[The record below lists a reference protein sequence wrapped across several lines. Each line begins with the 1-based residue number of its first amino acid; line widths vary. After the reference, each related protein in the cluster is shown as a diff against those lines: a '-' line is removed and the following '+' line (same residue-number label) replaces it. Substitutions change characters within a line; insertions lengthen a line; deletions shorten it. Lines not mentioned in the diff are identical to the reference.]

1 MWQVFFKE
9 LKELLRDK
17 KTLFFIIALPMI
29 VFPIIFGLAG
39 FVASKAVID
48 EQQKVLNY
56 AIVNGDV
63 TPEFTEALFYSRD
76 FKVHELTFANS
87 DEMIAAVREE
97 KVDLVI
103 VIDENYQ
110 QALAA
115 GEQSKWQLYYND
127 SSQINAVMSKVRGVF
142 DKYSK
147 KVQQAKFAEL
157 GVEESKIPNLIEP
170 IALEKVDTAD
180 EKENWGEKLGG
191 FIPYL
196 LIPLC
201 LTGAMYPAIDIGAG
215 EKERGT
221 LETLLLTPV
230 SRFNIVMGKFLTITV
245 SGILTALITV
255 GSLLLWSKVVS
266 AITGAEVI
274 KEALATFTL
283 ADMSL
288 ILLLLLPLAFIFA
301 AVLLAISIYARSFKE
316 AQNYMGPISMMI
328 FVPVMMAMLPGIELN
343 WKWASVPIA
352 NVALAIKEI
361 LKGTIDYAML
371 AVIFGSSVVFALI
384 AMAACVYWF
393 NQEKVL
399 FR

>member
-39 FVASKAVID
+39 FVASKAVIE

>member
-1 MWQVFFKE
+1 
-9 LKELLRDK
+9 
-17 KTLFFIIALPMI
+17 
-29 VFPIIFGLAG
+29 
-39 FVASKAVID
+39 
-48 EQQKVLNY
+48 
-56 AIVNGDV
+56 
-63 TPEFTEALFYSRD
+63 
-76 FKVHELTFANS
+76 
-87 DEMIAAVREE
+87 
-97 KVDLVI
+97 
-103 VIDENYQ
+103 
-110 QALAA
+110 
-115 GEQSKWQLYYND
+115 
-127 SSQINAVMSKVRGVF
+127 
-142 DKYSK
+142 
-147 KVQQAKFAEL
+147 
-157 GVEESKIPNLIEP
+157 
-170 IALEKVDTAD
+170 
-180 EKENWGEKLGG
+180 
-191 FIPYL
+191 
-196 LIPLC
+196 
-201 LTGAMYPAIDIGAG
+201 
-215 EKERGT
+215 
-221 LETLLLTPV
+221 
-230 SRFNIVMGKFLTITV
+230 MGKFLTITV